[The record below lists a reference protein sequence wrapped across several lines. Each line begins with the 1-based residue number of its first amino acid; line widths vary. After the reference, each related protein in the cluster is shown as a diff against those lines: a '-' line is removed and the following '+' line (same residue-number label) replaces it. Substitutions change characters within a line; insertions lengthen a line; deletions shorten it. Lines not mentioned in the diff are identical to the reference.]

1 MKIFPFLAIVILFL
15 SCSDGKK
22 SATNKKNESI
32 ITKQV
37 VKSEFQFIIDSCNVE
52 GSVLIY
58 DLNKDVYYSNN
69 FERAKMGHLPASTFK
84 ITNSIIALETGIVKN
99 DSTLLKWD
107 GKKRW
112 MKKWEQDLILR
123 DAFHFSCVPCYQDI
137 ARSIG
142 VERMNAYL
150 AKMKYG
156 SMKVDTSNLDMFWL
170 EGDSRINQFQQID
183 FLKSFY
189 QSKLPISERTEKI
202 MKRMFVAD
210 HTDQYKLSEK
220 TGLSNTNGIY
230 NGWYVGYIEFKSDT
244 YFFATNI
251 EPQKEF
257 DFDKFVAKR
266 KEITLKALKQMGFMK

>member
-15 SCSDGKK
+15 SCSEGKR

-32 ITKQV
+32 ITMLV
-37 VKSEFQFIIDSCNVE
+37 VKPEFQLIIDSCQVE

-84 ITNSIIALETGIVKN
+84 IANSIIALEAGVVKN

-142 VERMNAYL
+142 VKRMNAYL
-150 AKMKYG
+150 TKMKYG

-170 EGDSRINQFQQID
+170 EGDSRITQFQQID

-189 QSKLPISERTEKI
+189 RSELPISERTEKI
-202 MKRMFVAD
+202 MKRMFLAD
-210 HTDQYKLSEK
+210 DSDQYKLSEK

-230 NGWYVGYIEFKSDT
+230 NGWYVGYIEFKSAT

-251 EPQKEF
+251 EAPKDF
-257 DFDKFVAKR
+257 DFNRFVACR
-266 KEITLKALKQMGFMK
+266 KEITMKAIKQMGLIK